1 MGAVSTTAFFKIKD
15 TNMALLHFG
24 SSNYYVCTWQCLFM
38 FSFLNMIFVY
48 FVVQGVQGR
57 ES

>member
-24 SSNYYVCTWQCLFM
+24 SSNYYVCTWLCLFM
-38 FSFLNMIFVY
+38 F
-48 FVVQGVQGR
+48 
-57 ES
+57 